1 MPNTD
6 GSRDIEFLTRLCAA
20 VDIGDGEALGPLLH
34 DDVECEFVSQAT
46 HRGRDPV
53 MAAML
58 GQATTSYLTRDWF
71 TADGSGRVW
80 WRYVVQWTDAE
91 SRRPRR
97 TTGASVAMVQ
107 DGCVTSLMSW
117 VDVVVASMDRDD

>member
-6 GSRDIEFLTRLCAA
+6 GSRDIEVLTQLCGA
-20 VDIGDGEALGPLLH
+20 VDTGDAEALGRLLH
-34 DDVECEFVSQAT
+34 DDVEYEFVSQAT
-46 HRGRDPV
+46 HRGRDAV

-58 GQATTSYLTRDWF
+58 GQATTSDLTRDWF

-80 WRYVVQWTDAE
+80 LRYAVQWTDAD
-91 SRRPRR
+91 SHRPRR

-117 VDVVVASMDRDD
+117 VDVVAAAMDR